1 MPKLVRATTGNVTWK
16 IAPGLALATM
26 NGATSPY
33 PIQMHNQ
40 ACHHER
46 PSSIMDEVI
55 IHLCGDSLS
64 SGTGARIRIWRCDM
78 TYVLMLKLS
87 AIQLKLHVSDDRK
100 SGV

>member
-33 PIQMHNQ
+33 PIQMHIQ

-55 IHLCGDSLS
+55 IHLCEGPLS
-64 SGTGARIRIWRCDM
+64 SGTGARVKICAM

-87 AIQLKLHVSDDRK
+87 AIQLKPHVNEDRK
-100 SGV
+100 SGA